1 MRDGP
6 GSAVALPAE
15 VASVRVAS
23 SVCGGGRL
31 LVGDDRWLVDR
42 RGERILGEVQHAV
55 HE

>member
-6 GSAVALPAE
+6 RPASALPPQP
-15 VASVRVAS
+15 ASVRVRS
-23 SVCGGGRL
+23 NVRGGGRL

-42 RGERILGEVQHAV
+42 GERILGEVQDAI

>member
-6 GSAVALPAE
+6 RPAAALPAE
-15 VASVRVAS
+15 LASVRVGS

-31 LVGDDRWLVDR
+31 LVGDGRWLVD
-42 RGERILGEVQHAV
+42 RGERILGEVQDAI